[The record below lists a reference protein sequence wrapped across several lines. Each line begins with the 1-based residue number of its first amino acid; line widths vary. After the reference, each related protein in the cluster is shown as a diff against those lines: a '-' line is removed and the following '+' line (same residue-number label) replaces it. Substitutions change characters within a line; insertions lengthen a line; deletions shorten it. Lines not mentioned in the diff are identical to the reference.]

1 MKLPRAQRRLRKR
14 LAYLNAKVAAGA
26 CFDIVEER
34 DALDLAL
41 RILKWRDDDD
51 VELEAESHRAAV
63 RVLPAERRDRAR
75 ARRGDELRDRVQ
87 NLVLALHRA
96 VGVP

>member
-1 MKLPRAQRRLRKR
+1 MRIAKAQRILRTR
-14 LAYLNAKVAAGA
+14 LAYLNAKLDERWSGPT
-26 CFDIVEER
+26 ERER

-41 RILKWRDDDD
+41 RILKWRDDED
-51 VELEAESHRAAV
+51 VELEAESARV
-63 RVLPAERRDRAR
+63 VERVLPAERRDRAR
-75 ARRGDELRDRVQ
+75 AKRGDELRDRVE